1 MVVKVESQ
9 YSEQLTEVILV
20 QTVLMVYRG
29 KLDLLLA
36 LILVPAVLEE
46 QPLAVKEARA
56 VVVE

>member
-36 LILVPAVLEE
+36 LILVPVVLEE